1 MESLWRSDGRA
12 GRACL
17 ARLRYAPP
25 ALEPPLRLSA
35 YAWEAQPGR
44 LSMTVSCELTVK
56 LVHGAEA
63 QFVEASPFYDEVL
76 LRTAEA
82 DFRVPFKPRSDV
94 LLLGHAYAPVDD
106 AEADR
111 LLVRMRIGEY
121 SKAIRVTGDRFWL
134 REGGRLVAG
143 PPRKWRRI
151 LLSPDRA
158 TRTPENPQGID
169 LEAVPVEHRIALPNL
184 EPASVGY
191 SPIFGPVA
199 PNTPSRGSL
208 IHPMALGWVHALLT
222 GQRAGPPPDGFNFAY
237 FNLAPLDQQLPEIP
251 VGAAIVL
258 ENVHPEHP
266 IYTSRLPAMRPRA
279 FVFDPQAL
287 QQLEIPLR
295 CDTLWLDADREI
307 ATLVFRGVIPIS
319 HPDLAT
325 QVMARVEP
333 VERGASIPSPQMKE
347 THMGVES
354 VGGGLP
360 FTKAP
365 PRKAPLASDA
375 PQAPKPAATRPLPGG
390 MFVTQEI
397 AVGPGLGVLPFD
409 GRFPPND
416 DFETT
421 QSLIDDPTTATSARP
436 PPPRAPP
443 PPSEPPDDP
452 TPRPYEARIERRQ
465 SGRLVPPD
473 IGPTPAPP
481 LPNRSEAGA
490 PLSRTSPGTPVDAL
504 SQVSKNAPRAS
515 SVKINIDESPTPA
528 PVASMPSLALRP
540 PPSTRLGAL
549 QLGTGKLASSD
560 IPPPLTP
567 MAPAQAP
574 SAPPPVRADST
585 NDPAT
590 TETTSAPENQYD
602 AGEATRA
609 ESTGDGAETASAQKN
624 APEESTVAGETKPI
638 APPRISALSKN
649 ASFAEEVTDS
659 STSDSRGI
667 EARTLEEAD
676 ADADRDAFEFPLP
689 PSDGFEV
696 DGVTLEHCAAIR
708 AAMAMPGAERGAVLT
723 KHDLDEVAFARIEK
737 THLGRIDQETSS
749 GVQDLLNRYDAA
761 YVAAQDTLRSPIG
774 VKEYA
779 RIAVAR
785 KEGDLADVMAEL
797 GVPRSELMRL
807 DRVWKR
813 RITEHPGV
821 DATLKSLIESL
832 GNKR

>member
-1 MESLWRSDGRA
+1 
-12 GRACL
+12 
-17 ARLRYAPP
+17 
-25 ALEPPLRLSA
+25 
-35 YAWEAQPGR
+35 
-44 LSMTVSCELTVK
+44 
-56 LVHGAEA
+56 
-63 QFVEASPFYDEVL
+63 
-76 LRTAEA
+76 
-82 DFRVPFKPRSDV
+82 
-94 LLLGHAYAPVDD
+94 
-106 AEADR
+106 
-111 LLVRMRIGEY
+111 
-121 SKAIRVTGDRFWL
+121 
-134 REGGRLVAG
+134 
-143 PPRKWRRI
+143 
-151 LLSPDRA
+151 
-158 TRTPENPQGID
+158 
-169 LEAVPVEHRIALPNL
+169 
-184 EPASVGY
+184 
-191 SPIFGPVA
+191 
-199 PNTPSRGSL
+199 
-208 IHPMALGWVHALLT
+208 
-222 GQRAGPPPDGFNFAY
+222 
-237 FNLAPLDQQLPEIP
+237 
-251 VGAAIVL
+251 
-258 ENVHPEHP
+258 
-266 IYTSRLPAMRPRA
+266 
-279 FVFDPQAL
+279 
-287 QQLEIPLR
+287 
-295 CDTLWLDADREI
+295 
-307 ATLVFRGVIPIS
+307 
-319 HPDLAT
+319 
-325 QVMARVEP
+325 
-333 VERGASIPSPQMKE
+333 
-347 THMGVES
+347 
-354 VGGGLP
+354 
-360 FTKAP
+360 
-365 PRKAPLASDA
+365 
-375 PQAPKPAATRPLPGG
+375 

-452 TPRPYEARIERRQ
+452 TPRPYEARVERRQ

-481 LPNRSEAGA
+481 LPKRSEAGS

-504 SQVSKNAPRAS
+504 SQVSKNVPRAS

-585 NDPAT
+585 NDPPT

-609 ESTGDGAETASAQKN
+609 ESTGDGAETASAQKK

-638 APPRISALSKN
+638 APPRISALSKS